1 MYFKLASKW
10 LQKGFRSDINEDQ
23 KRSLFWVLF
32 SNHCW
37 LISEPQMGPQ
47 MRPKIAQTPAL
58 VPPGPP
64 KDATGRPEAP
74 GSTFGTFSNPFST
87 YLGGSSWLFWGCGCG
102 CLGCFGLCFWS
113 WWFCFWL
120 FSCWLLLWLLAPL
133 LLQPA
138 KLKQF
143 KVESPRS
150 LNPWVATGG
159 REASKL

>member
-1 MYFKLASKW
+1 MYPKMASKW

-32 SNHCW
+32 SNHFW

-58 VPPGPP
+58 GPPGPP
-64 KDATGRPEAP
+64 KDATGRPEASRKHFWSLLEP
-74 GSTFGTFSNPFST
+74 IFDPF
-87 YLGGSSWLFWGCGCG
+87 GGSSWLFWGCGSG
-102 CLGCFGLCFWS
+102 CLGCFGLWLWS

-120 FSCWLLLWLLAPL
+120 FACGLFLWLLAPL

-138 KLKQF
+138 KLKQL
-143 KVESPRS
+143 KVESPGS
-150 LNPWVATGG
+150 LNP
-159 REASKL
+159 